1 MYMIPMSG
9 GALSPPREEDEMIF
23 GIHSL
28 LFNETFVEKDLPV
41 LDKCK
46 RMGFDAVEI
55 IPFDPDHFPAAKV
68 RAAAADLGL
77 TINTGYGMPAEYNII
92 SPDPAVRRRGIDFSK
107 KLIDLSHE
115 AGAKVFGGMIYCG
128 WGYLTG
134 KMRTED
140 EWKWAVEGYQE
151 IASYARDASDL
162 ILGIEPVNRFESHFI
177 NIAADAVRFIQDV
190 GLPNVKVHLDTFH
203 MIREEDN
210 MVQAVLDTGAHL
222 GYVHA
227 CENQRGIP
235 GTGMVPWKDFFGA
248 LRQVGYDGCITIE
261 SFDPNMESIAKLCCI
276 WRKLADS
283 PEQLATEGLRF
294 LKSVYEEVYLKSAA

>member
-1 MYMIPMSG
+1 MQ
-9 GALSPPREEDEMIF
+9 F

-28 LFNETFVEKDLPV
+28 LFTETFVEKDLPL
-41 LDKCK
+41 LDKFK
-46 RMGFDAVEI
+46 AMGFDAVEI
-55 IPFDPDHFPAAKV
+55 IPFDPDNFPARKV
-68 RAAAADLGL
+68 RQAAAELGL
-77 TINTGYGMPAEYNII
+77 TINTGYGMPPEYNII
-92 SPDPAVRRRGIDFSK
+92 SPDAQVRRAGIDFSK
-107 KLIDLSHE
+107 RLIDLSNE

-134 KMRTED
+134 RMRTEE

-151 IASYARDASDL
+151 IASYARSTSDL

-177 NIAADAVRFIQDV
+177 NIAADAVKFIRDV

-203 MIREEDN
+203 MIREEDD
-210 MVQAVLDTGAHL
+210 MVEAVRTADGLL

-235 GTGMVPWKDFFGA
+235 GRGQVPWVAFFRA
-248 LRQVGYDGCITIE
+248 LKEVGYDGCVTIE
-261 SFDPNMESIAKLCCI
+261 SFDPNMERIAKLCCI

-283 PEQLATEGLRF
+283 PEQLATEGLAF
-294 LKSVYEEVYLKSAA
+294 LKRVYREVYG

>member
-1 MYMIPMSG
+1 MQ
-9 GALSPPREEDEMIF
+9 F

-28 LFNETFVEKDLPV
+28 LFAETFVEKDLPL

-55 IPFDPDHFPAAKV
+55 IPFDPDGFPARKV

-77 TINTGYGMPAEYNII
+77 TINTGYGMPERYNII
-92 SPDPAVRRRGIDFSK
+92 SPEPRVRKAGIEFSK
-107 KLIDLSHE
+107 RLIDLSNE

-134 KMRTED
+134 RMRTQD
-140 EWKWAVEGYQE
+140 EWKWGVEGYRE
-151 IASYARDASDL
+151 IAGYAQQESEL

-177 NIAADAVRFIQDV
+177 NTAADALKFIRDV
-190 GLPNVKVHLDTFH
+190 GVPNVKVHLDTFH
-203 MIREEDN
+203 MIREENDI
-210 MVQAVLDTGAHL
+210 AGCVLKTEGYL

-235 GTGMVPWKDFFGA
+235 GSGLMPWVPFFKA
-248 LRQVGYDGCITIE
+248 LRRVGYDGCVTIE
-261 SFDPNMESIAKLCCI
+261 SFDPTMESIAKLCCI

-283 PEQLATEGLRF
+283 PEQLASEGLRF
-294 LKSVYEEVYLKSAA
+294 LKDVHRQVYLDGLAAG

>member
-1 MYMIPMSG
+1 MQ
-9 GALSPPREEDEMIF
+9 F

-28 LFNETFVEKDLPV
+28 LFTETFLEKDLPL
-41 LDKCK
+41 LDKFK
-46 RMGFDAVEI
+46 KMGFDAVEI
-55 IPFDPDHFPAAKV
+55 IPFDPDNFPASKV
-68 RAAAADLGL
+68 RRAAADLGL

-92 SPDPAVRRRGIDFSK
+92 SPDPKVRRAGIDFSK
-107 KLIDLSHE
+107 KLVDLSNE
-115 AGAKVFGGMIYCG
+115 AGAKVFGGVIYCG

-134 KMRTED
+134 RMRTED

-151 IASYARDASDL
+151 IASYAQAGSDL
-162 ILGIEPVNRFESHFI
+162 VLGIEPVNRFESHFI
-177 NIAADAVRFIQDV
+177 NIAADAVKFIRDV

-210 MVQAVLDTGAHL
+210 LVEAVRTADGLL

-235 GTGMVPWKDFFGA
+235 GRGQVPWVDFFRA
-248 LRQVGYDGCITIE
+248 LKEVGYDGCVTIE

-283 PEQLATEGLRF
+283 PEQLATEGLAF
-294 LKSVYEEVYLKSAA
+294 LRTVYREVYG

>member
-1 MYMIPMSG
+1 MQ
-9 GALSPPREEDEMIF
+9 F

-28 LFNETFVEKDLPV
+28 LFNETFVEKDLPL

-55 IPFDPDHFPAAKV
+55 IPFDPDRFPAQRV
-68 RAAAADLGL
+68 RSAAADLGL
-77 TINTGYGMPAEYNII
+77 TIHIGYGMPVEYNVI
-92 SPDPAVRRRGIDFSK
+92 SPDPQVRRRGVEFSK
-107 KLIDLSHE
+107 MLIDLSNE

-134 KMRTED
+134 KMRTSE
-140 EWKWAVEGYQE
+140 EWGWGVENYRE
-151 IASYARDASDL
+151 IAEYARGTSEL

-177 NIAADAVRFIQDV
+177 NTAADAVRFIEEV
-190 GLPNVKVHLDTFH
+190 GTTNVKVHLDTFH

-210 MVQAVLDTGAHL
+210 ITEAVRSAGGRL
-222 GYVHA
+222 GYIHA
-227 CENQRGIP
+227 CENQRGVP
-235 GTGMVPWKDFFGA
+235 GTGLMPWTEFFRA
-248 LRQVGYDGCITIE
+248 LREVGYDGCITIE
-261 SFDPNMESIAKLCCI
+261 SFDPDMEKIAKLCCI

-294 LKSVYEEVYLKSAA
+294 LKHVHSSVWN